1 VKHSYKRNGKE
12 ITVEQKTVGKKH
24 QYIVQGHD
32 DIYDSPMDSVTG
44 ILGYVDGTSTTPISR
59 WAVKQAVEYAKKH
72 CLITG
77 DITGALNDA
86 RKQPDIMFKKAGDRG
101 TRIHNA
107 IESYL
112 TGLEWKNELTEEDD
126 HDKLEICFKKIS
138 DWINESGLK
147 IMSTELPV
155 YHKELMAG
163 GAIDLVLSDEKSRIY
178 VVDFKTGT
186 SVYKKDALQVTA
198 YISCLISMLEDG
210 VEIWNR
216 YDSYMP
222 HGNDLSELE
231 IGGAIFHIKEDKAD
245 VDIKHIN
252 APTGTA
258 FAAARLLYEYWLCKE
273 SELFHKVTI

>member
-1 VKHSYKRNGKE
+1 M
-12 ITVEQKTVGKKH
+12 
-24 QYIVQGHD
+24 QGHD

-77 DITGALNDA
+77 DITGVLNDA

-101 TRIHNA
+101 TRIHKSLETYLHPNSTTA
-107 IESYL
+107 QWQSPLYDTDNIE
-112 TGLEWKNELTEEDD
+112 
-126 HDKLEICFKKIS
+126 KLETCFKKIS
-138 DWINESGLK
+138 DWIDESGLK

-210 VEIWNR
+210 VEIWDR

-222 HGNDLSELE
+222 HGEDLSDLE

-258 FAAARLLYEYWLCKE
+258 FAAARLLYEYWLSKE